1 MAKDPATVAA
11 NWAARMAQAGPA
23 ITAGVQAVTTAP
35 GVAAARQVNQY
46 VAGVQAN
53 SAKWARNVAATS
65 LQDWQS
71 AMLDKGVARVGTGAT
86 AAQAKMANVMA
97 QLLPA
102 IDQVKSTLPPRG
114 TLEQNVARSAA
125 FQMGM
130 AKVQIRK

>member
-1 MAKDPATVAA
+1 MAKDPAAVAA
-11 NWAARMAQAGPA
+11 LWASRMAQAGPA

-35 GVAAARQVNQY
+35 GVSAARRKDAY
-46 VAGVQAN
+46 VAGVQQSAN
-53 SAKWARNVAATS
+53 KWAVNVAATT
-65 LQDWQS
+65 LGEWQQS
-71 AMLDKGVARVGTGAT
+71 MIDKGVGRVGSGAT

-102 IDQVKSTLPPRG
+102 IDSVKASLPPRG